1 MNRHH
6 LHGSVRLAPL
16 VVIAL
21 LAACSPK
28 PAAPPVVRSVYVSTV
43 RNDTGAVQ
51 RVLFGQIRPRVE
63 AELSFRTGGKITE
76 RLVELGDTVRSGQ
89 ALARLDPADYQLAL
103 RAAEEQQ
110 RAAEVD
116 AVQAASDAAR
126 FKRLMADGSL
136 GAADAERQQARADAA
151 AARLTQVRQQT
162 ALARNREGYGVLTAP
177 FDGVVTGLR
186 FEVGQLVD
194 DRQAVLTLARPG
206 ELEVQVD
213 IPESLV
219 DGLKSWQAGVMV
231 GAGVGAGTGAAVDAT
246 ADGASQSGESRPVA
260 LRLRELAPSA
270 NPITRTTRARYALAK
285 PADGASWR
293 IGMTAEVRLQKAGQQ
308 PGALLPATALLVTQ
322 AGTAAGANPAAGK
335 GAAAAGPFVWL
346 VDAKTGSIKRQPVQ
360 LVSQTTDQ
368 VRVAGLPDG
377 SLVVSVGAQKLDENM
392 RVQPVQRPLAAGQA
406 AQPVA
411 NPTAQPAIYSPKAQ
425 PADVPKAKPAMVAR

>member
-6 LHGSVRLAPL
+6 PHGSARLVPL
-16 VVIAL
+16 VLIAL

-28 PAAPPVVRSVYVSTV
+28 PAAPPVVPSVYVSTV
-43 RNDTGAVQ
+43 RNDAGAVQ

-63 AELSFRTGGKITE
+63 ADLSFRTGGKIAE

-116 AVQAASDAAR
+116 AVQAANDAAR
-126 FKRLMADGSL
+126 FKRLMADGSV
-136 GAADAERQQARADAA
+136 GAADTERQQARADAA
-151 AARLTQVRQQT
+151 AARLAQARQQT

-194 DRQAVLTLARPG
+194 DRQAVLTLSRPG

-219 DGLKSWQAGVMV
+219 NGLKSWQAGAMV
-231 GAGVGAGTGAAVDAT
+231 GASVGAA
-246 ADGASQSGESRPVA
+246 ADGAAHSTEQRLVA

-270 NPITRTTRARYALAK
+270 NTTTRTTRARYALAK
-285 PADGASWR
+285 PADAASWR

-308 PGALLPATALLVTQ
+308 QGALLPATALLVTQ
-322 AGTAAGANPAAGK
+322 AGTGAGANPGAGT
-335 GAAAAGPFVWL
+335 GSAAAGPSAWL

-368 VRVAGLPDG
+368 VRLAGLPDG

-392 RVQPVQRPLAAGQA
+392 KVQPVQRPLAGEQIAQTA
-406 AQPVA
+406 AY
-411 NPTAQPAIYSPKAQ
+411 PTDQSAIYTPKAA
-425 PADVPKAKPAMVAR
+425 ADSPRAKPAVVTR